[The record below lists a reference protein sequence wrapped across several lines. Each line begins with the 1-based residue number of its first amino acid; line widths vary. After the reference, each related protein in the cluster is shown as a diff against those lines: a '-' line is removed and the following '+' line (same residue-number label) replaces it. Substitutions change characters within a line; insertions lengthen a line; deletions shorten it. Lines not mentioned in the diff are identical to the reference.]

1 MHILCRTVFF
11 MRQNIFRMRRKM
23 VRRGAICGGKN
34 GIAAQLRF
42 FGISCAADG
51 IESEKRCA
59 AGGKTVAFFAGLYYN
74 KQKKKNRG
82 QNIA

>member
-11 MRQNIFRMRRKM
+11 MWQNIFRMRRKM

-51 IESEKRCA
+51 IESEETVRR
-59 AGGKTVAFFAGLYYN
+59 AGKNSCFFCRVVL
-74 KQKKKNRG
+74 
-82 QNIA
+82 